1 MFAADKLQ
9 TLDMNE
15 FSQLANVNLFLDNR
29 LKAKFL
35 YWCGWKITDIAEVL
49 DEKERTIQAWK
60 TRDEWE
66 KTKPENRVAQ
76 AIEARL
82 ITLIFK
88 NKKSSGD
95 MKEVD
100 LLMRELERL
109 ARIERYRDT
118 GKESDLNPNIQNRNA
133 VAKKQKKP
141 NTFTE
146 QEVEILITAFE
157 ENLYDYQW
165 DWYRAGNQR
174 TRAILKSRQIGATY
188 YFAREA
194 FIDALKTGRN
204 QIFLSASKA
213 QAHIF
218 KTYIQQFAFEHTG
231 VELKG
236 DPIIIGNNQAN
247 LTFLGTNARTAQ
259 GHHGNFYFD
268 EFFWTY
274 GFNELNKVA
283 SGMAMHKKWRKTY
296 FSTPSTMAHQAYA
309 FWTGERYN
317 KGRPKDQRLN
327 IDVSHEALKRGRLCE
342 DKLWRQ
348 IVTILDA
355 ENGGC
360 DLFDIDELRFEYSAE
375 EFANLLMCQFIDDG
389 ASIFPLN
396 MLQACMVDSWEAWAD
411 DYKPFHARPL
421 ASRPVWVGYDPA
433 ETGDSAGLV
442 VVTPPSVAN
451 GKFRILERHQFRG
464 MDFKAQAEQI
474 RQITLRYNVTYI
486 GLDTTGMGTGVAQLV
501 RQFFP
506 ALTTFSYSP
515 EVKTQLVLKT
525 LDVIRN
531 GRLEFDAGHTDI
543 AQSLMSIKKTLTASQ
558 RQMTFTAGRSEEI
571 GHADL
576 AWALMHAVYN
586 EPLEGTTISNSSI
599 LEIYS

>member
-1 MFAADKLQ
+1 
-9 TLDMNE
+9 MNE

-317 KGRPKDQRLN
+317 RGRPKDQRLN
-327 IDVSHEALKRGRLCE
+327 IDVSHDALKRGRYCE

-396 MLQACMVDSWEAWAD
+396 MLQACMVDSWEAWSE
-411 DYKPFHARPL
+411 DYKPFHIRPL

-442 VVTPPSVAN
+442 VVAPPSVAN

-464 MDFKAQAEQI
+464 MDFKSQAEQI

>member
-1 MFAADKLQ
+1 
-9 TLDMNE
+9 MNE

-327 IDVSHEALKRGRLCE
+327 IDVSHDALKRGRYCE

-396 MLQACMVDSWEAWAD
+396 MLQACMVDSWEAWSE
-411 DYKPFHARPL
+411 DYKPFHIRPL

-442 VVTPPSVAN
+442 VVAPPSVAN

-474 RQITLRYNVTYI
+474 CQITLRYNVTYI

>member
-317 KGRPKDQRLN
+317 RGRPKDQRLN
-327 IDVSHEALKRGRLCE
+327 IDVSHDALKRGRYCE
-342 DKLWRQ
+342 DKIWRQ

-396 MLQACMVDSWEAWAD
+396 MLQACMVDSWEAWSE
-411 DYKPFHARPL
+411 DYKPFHIRPL

-442 VVTPPSVAN
+442 VVAPPSVAN

>member
-1 MFAADKLQ
+1 
-9 TLDMNE
+9 MNE

-317 KGRPKDQRLN
+317 RGRPKDQRLN
-327 IDVSHEALKRGRLCE
+327 IDVSHDALKRGRYCE

-396 MLQACMVDSWEAWAD
+396 MLQACMVDSWEAWSE
-411 DYKPFHARPL
+411 DYKPFHIRPL

-442 VVTPPSVAN
+442 VVAPPSVAN

-474 RQITLRYNVTYI
+474 RLITLRYNVTYI

-543 AQSLMSIKKTLTASQ
+543 TQSLMSIKKTLTASQ